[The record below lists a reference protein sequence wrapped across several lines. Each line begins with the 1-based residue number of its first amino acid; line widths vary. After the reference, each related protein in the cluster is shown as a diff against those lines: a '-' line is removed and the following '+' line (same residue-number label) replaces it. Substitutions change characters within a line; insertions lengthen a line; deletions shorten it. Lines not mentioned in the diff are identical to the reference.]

1 MLDQLKENVQ
11 AQANHYLV
19 PPSTSKMLDSVLSET
34 KLNEIEAYVKARAQY
49 LSQEKHEEMEE
60 LLNDIIY

>member
-1 MLDQLKENVQ
+1 
-11 AQANHYLV
+11 
-19 PPSTSKMLDSVLSET
+19 MLDSVLNDT
-34 KLNEIEAYVKARAQY
+34 KLHEIEAYVKARAQQ

>member
-19 PPSTSKMLDSVLSET
+19 PPSTSKMLDSVLSDT
-34 KLNEIEAYVKARAQY
+34 KLAEIEAYVKARA
-49 LSQEKHEEMEE
+49 
-60 LLNDIIY
+60 